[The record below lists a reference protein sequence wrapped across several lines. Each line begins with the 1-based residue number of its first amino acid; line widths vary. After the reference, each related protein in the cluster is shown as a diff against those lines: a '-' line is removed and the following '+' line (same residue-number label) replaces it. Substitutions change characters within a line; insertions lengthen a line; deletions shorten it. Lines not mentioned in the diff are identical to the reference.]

1 MKLYGSVC
9 TQCSPGRF
17 LGSPYDLAM
26 RSRNDLGDNRPRF
39 TSRVLHSSPCDSQ
52 VRPPFRTVHPAPKES
67 GARLCFQALKED
79 LFLPQADA
87 GLLIRHSLPF
97 VARALAPEEK
107 IVQVSKDSIDLG
119 IVVTDEKAALGF
131 YRDQL
136 GLEWEGELPVPGG
149 RMYRLKCGTTVIKLL
164 KLNRTPEAKPA
175 AGGIVGGLGY
185 RYFTISVPD
194 IRGLMAQLEAK
205 GIKPTVS
212 ITEAR
217 PGVTIAMV
225 TDPDGNTVEFLQNTG
240 SK

>member
-1 MKLYGSVC
+1 
-9 TQCSPGRF
+9 
-17 LGSPYDLAM
+17 
-26 RSRNDLGDNRPRF
+26 
-39 TSRVLHSSPCDSQ
+39 
-52 VRPPFRTVHPAPKES
+52 
-67 GARLCFQALKED
+67 
-79 LFLPQADA
+79 
-87 GLLIRHSLPF
+87 
-97 VARALAPEEK
+97 
-107 IVQVSKDSIDLG
+107 
-119 IVVTDEKAALGF
+119 
-131 YRDQL
+131 
-136 GLEWEGELPVPGG
+136 
-149 RMYRLKCGTTVIKLL
+149 MYRLKCGTTVIKLL